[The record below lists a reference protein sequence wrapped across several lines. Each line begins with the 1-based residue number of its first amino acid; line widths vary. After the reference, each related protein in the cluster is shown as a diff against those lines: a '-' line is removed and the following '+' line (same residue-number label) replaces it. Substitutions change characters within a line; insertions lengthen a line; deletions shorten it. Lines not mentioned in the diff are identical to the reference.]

1 MLEPVMLVN
10 VILAAMAVIAGL
22 CSRSFLTA
30 LVAGVFLGLI
40 HAGLVV
46 VIGLQSGSFALTEL
60 PYLKDGVDM
69 ALETWAAQIGPLTFA
84 NARFVTYLAEA
95 GLALVLI
102 VIAGWLL
109 RSLFLL
115 MGLAPKRSGL
125 VEAEA

>member
-1 MLEPVMLVN
+1 MLDPIMTVN

-46 VIGLQSGSFALTEL
+46 LIGLQSGSFALTEL

-69 ALETWAAQIGPLTFA
+69 AMETLAAQPQLTFA
-84 NARFVTYLAEA
+84 NARYVAYLAEA
-95 GLALVLI
+95 GVALLLI
-102 VIAGWLL
+102 VIAGWVI
-109 RSLFLL
+109 RSLFVL
-115 MGLAPKRSGL
+115 MGLAPKRPEL
-125 VEAEA
+125 VEA